1 MGLEFRQVKEKKKM
15 RNNKKWNIWSAN
27 VGRESEGR
35 DNWKQDKI
43 YETSVKYFVGRN
55 VKYFGNRLMRK
66 I

>member
-1 MGLEFRQVKEKKKM
+1 M
-15 RNNKKWNIWSAN
+15 RNNKKWNLWSAN

-35 DNWKQDKI
+35 DHWKQDKI

>member
-1 MGLEFRQVKEKKKM
+1 M
-15 RNNKKWNIWSAN
+15 RNNKKWNLWSAN

-35 DNWKQDKI
+35 DKI

>member
-1 MGLEFRQVKEKKKM
+1 M
-15 RNNKKWNIWSAN
+15 RNNKKWTIGSAN

-35 DNWKQDKI
+35 DHWKQDKI
-43 YETSVKYFVGRN
+43 YKTSVKYFVRRN